1 MNKWRIGAA
10 RTAPS
15 TGDCASLSAA
25 DVVGDSS
32 GSSPTAVA
40 APDSPPSSVLESC
53 TTVAASRVIGL
64 PRASKLPPRTIRT
77 FSVGRRVSSSN
88 SWDADADADA
98 ELATDWRSISREGW
112 GERVL
117 RRLNLGC
124 LLPLVVRLNGKG
136 AFTLTILLYHSQYR
150 TNCMRP
156 DMRNG
161 KEKEGVERG
170 A

>member
-10 RTAPS
+10 RTTPS
-15 TGDCASLSAA
+15 AGDCVSLSVA

-40 APDSPPSSVLESC
+40 APNSPPSSVLESG
-53 TTVAASRVIGL
+53 TKVAESRVIGL

-88 SWDADADADA
+88 SWDADA

-117 RRLNLGC
+117 SRLNLGC
-124 LLPLVVRLNGKG
+124 LFPLVVRLNGKG

-150 TNCMRP
+150 IKLCDP
-156 DMRNG
+156 I
-161 KEKEGVERG
+161 
-170 A
+170 